1 MKKLFKELKR
11 TSPKSDTTK
20 LKMNELLIHVT
31 TWVKPTDVT
40 LNERR
45 RTHTDAY
52 YRIPFM

>member
-1 MKKLFKELKR
+1 MKKLFKERKR